1 MIVQGSKTQIV
12 DVEVSAVSFI
22 SDLQESWQALIGQT
36 GDIKAGYWVSWSP
49 AGDVRGR
56 LATKREIEVY
66 NAFNVV
72 FDVAQELE

>member
-1 MIVQGSKTQIV
+1 MIVQGHKTQIV

-22 SDLQESWQALIGQT
+22 TDLQDNWQALIGES
-36 GDIKAGYWVSWSP
+36 GDIKAGYWTTYTP
-49 AGDVRGR
+49 FGDVRGR

-66 NAFNVV
+66 NAFNIV